1 MQTWNW
7 VRKRKKEFLNHLELG
22 QISWRRS
29 PPTPSLD
36 TIISEEKERE
46 REVLIRA

>member
-7 VRKRKKEFLNHLELG
+7 VREKKKKFLNHLELG
-22 QISWRRS
+22 QVSWRRS
-29 PPTPSLD
+29 PPTPRLD

-46 REVLIRA
+46 REVLLRA